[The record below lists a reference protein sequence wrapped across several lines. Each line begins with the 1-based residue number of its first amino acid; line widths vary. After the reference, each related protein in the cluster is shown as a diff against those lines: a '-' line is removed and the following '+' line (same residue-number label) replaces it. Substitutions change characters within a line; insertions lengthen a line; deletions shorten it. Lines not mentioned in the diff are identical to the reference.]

1 MDRRYYTP
9 REVADLL
16 RISPTTVMKMIH
28 ERRLFAVR
36 VSERIYRIP
45 IAAVARLQV
54 GEEPSYSPVV
64 DEADEIP
71 PVGERVPGSD
81 RQSVPA

>member
-9 REVADLL
+9 REVGDLL

-45 IAAVARLQV
+45 IAAVVRLQV

-64 DEADEIP
+64 DEADEIS

>member
-45 IAAVARLQV
+45 VAAVVRLQV
-54 GEEPSYSPVV
+54 GEEPSYSAIV
-64 DEADEIP
+64 DEADEIS
-71 PVGERVPGSD
+71 PVGERIPGSD

>member
-9 REVADLL
+9 REVAGLL

-45 IAAVARLQV
+45 VAAVVRLQV

-64 DEADEIP
+64 DEADEIS
-71 PVGERVPGSD
+71 PVGERVHGSD